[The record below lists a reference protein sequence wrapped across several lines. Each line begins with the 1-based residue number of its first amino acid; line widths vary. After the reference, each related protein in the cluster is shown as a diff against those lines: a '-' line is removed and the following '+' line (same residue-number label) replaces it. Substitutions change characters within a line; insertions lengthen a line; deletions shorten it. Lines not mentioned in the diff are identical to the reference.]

1 MLPVPIYILH
11 LRYTN
16 PLSCFPLNL
25 DETLVNQTL
34 DLFAA
39 SGSLEAIPLPDADV
53 SFAQAFYP
61 ADVAAHYLDI
71 LLKDT
76 DWRRE
81 KIQVWGKEHWQPRL
95 TAWHG
100 DVGSNYS
107 YSGLTLERKPW
118 TPTLL
123 KIKNDIEALS
133 GHRFNS
139 VLLNLYR
146 DENDSVGWHSDN
158 EAELGPNPV
167 IASLSLGQTRTFKMK
182 HRNRPELKTT
192 ALQLT
197 HGSLLLM
204 AGTTQRFWQHAVDKE
219 RQHMEPRINLTFRHI
234 SGW

>member
-1 MLPVPIYILH
+1 M
-11 LRYTN
+11 
-16 PLSCFPLNL
+16 
-25 DETLVNQTL
+25 DQTL

-39 SGSLEAIPLPDADV
+39 CGSLEAIPLPDADV
-53 SFAQAFYP
+53 SFARAFYP
-61 ADVAAHYLDI
+61 ADVAARYLDI

-81 KIQVWGKEHWQPRL
+81 KIRVWGKEHWQPRL

-123 KIKNDIEALS
+123 EIKHDIEALS

-192 ALQLT
+192 SIELT

-219 RQHMEPRINLTFRHI
+219 RLHMDPRINLTFRYI
-234 SGW
+234 AGW